1 MSRQRSPRAGYVVL
15 DLRVFDS
22 QPADDTRLARP
33 APYPYWTGFY
43 NPGRQPEMQRPTSL
57 MRGSCTQERP
67 PGRPY
72 CLSSEG
78 GAQA

>member
-22 QPADDTRLARP
+22 QPADDTRLASP

-43 NPGRQPEMQRPTSL
+43 NP
-57 MRGSCTQERP
+57 
-67 PGRPY
+67 
-72 CLSSEG
+72 
-78 GAQA
+78 